1 MNQKPFSP
9 QTLADRW
16 GCSPDKIR
24 IMYRAGELAGF
35 TLGKLIRIPAQEVE
49 RYECLSGDSQ
59 DTEASGRSPGT
70 SQDENCRFESRLE
83 QMTRGSRNS
92 APTDYGHGEPNQS
105 RTG

>member
-1 MNQKPFSP
+1 MNQKPYSP

-59 DTEASGRSPGT
+59 DTEASGRSHGT
-70 SQDENCRFESRLE
+70 TPDERFESRLE
-83 QMTRGSRNS
+83 HLTRDSLTNAQSGFGQS
-92 APTDYGHGEPNQS
+92 EPNQS